1 MDTPVFIHVGFANT
15 GTTSL
20 QRNFFAVRDDIFFA
34 GEPYGERGGIFT
46 AIKCVEDFKFD
57 ANYIESLCGEL
68 IHARSGGRPVIISD
82 ETLTDPP
89 QLYYAPYAM
98 PRDAIALRLRRFFPS
113 AKIVF
118 TIRDQRQYVV
128 SMYLNLKRNAAF
140 FGRMPVPPFADWLA
154 GTLAPLRAHY
164 LQNLNFAETINLYC
178 RIFGRENICVLPLE
192 MLSVDGARA
201 YLARLCDFLGLPL
214 REEDVRNY
222 ARVKNRRMSA
232 RQELVAEL
240 LQDDR
245 FSRLYSDLV
254 EDIGRDRFDSYLDD
268 GPRASVAVR
277 AEDEEQLRLRIGVG
291 NWVLAREFG
300 LDLDRYGY
308 PMTETGEFDER
319 QLALARQE
327 MVFPHDGARSL
338 EPEGG
343 DTSDM
348 RHTLEILS
356 LQSHLREVSMELAT
370 VGRSPVWRSV
380 KRLDRA
386 RRSLNQ
392 AAALVLSWL

>member
-57 ANYIESLCGEL
+57 TNYIESLCGEL
-68 IHARSGGRPVIISD
+68 IHARSEGRPVIISD

-277 AEDEEQLRLRIGVG
+277 AEEEEQLRVRIGVG